1 MALQFNP
8 YPIGPWEERQ
18 RREQGPSFQDSVM
31 DPINQGLGTLVDN
44 QRIQLAQKRQAM
56 MDEYL
61 QQEQARKQQEHN
73 YQFGIPIDPNVSV
86 GVPTGTG
93 QSSFMPGNVP
103 RGSMGP
109 NRPQPVGQ
117 GSSLIEQFNQY
128 RASNYPKDQA
138 RPEFMQAMGA
148 KEREM
153 VFERDNPKPASI
165 FMSPYQT
172 ASIDLKTQEVE
183 MKRREAEAKRREAD
197 AASQQAQK
205 DQAEKARTISQ
216 KIDDALNMVGAT
228 TAGFGGS
235 LMGKVPGSGA
245 TDLQGVLDTIKAN
258 LGFDQLM
265 TLKSGSKNGS
275 SGLGA
280 LSENEMRLLTSLVES
295 LDRSQSPQQLAQNL
309 TNLKNKY
316 SEFQNALGYNG
327 TCGGAGGKIRVRNRQ
342 TGQTGSISEKFF
354 DPNKY
359 ERVQ

>member
-1 MALQFNP
+1 MLQFQP
-8 YPIGPWEERQ
+8 YGEIYQGVRMEQDQ
-18 RREQGPSFQDSVM
+18 RRGGLDR
-31 DPINQGLGTLVDN
+31 INQTLQGISGDAMQIAQ
-44 QRIQLAQKRQAM
+44 QRRDAQRQAM
-56 MDEYL
+56 LDKYL
-61 QQEQARKQQEHN
+61 QQDYERKAQQHAYE
-73 YQFGIPIDPNVSV
+73 FGTPIDPNITSVSPFDQNMSV
-86 GVPTGTG
+86 GR
-93 QSSFMPGNVP
+93 SSFMPG
-103 RGSMGP
+103 
-109 NRPQPVGQ
+109 GQ
-117 GSSLIEQFNQY
+117 GRVAAASPLIEQFNQY

-153 VFERDNPKPASI
+153 VFERDNPKPPSI
-165 FMSPYQT
+165 FMSDYQRAT
-172 ASIDLKTQEVE
+172 LGLKEDEVNLKKQEAE
-183 MKRREAEAKRREAD
+183 RKRQEAEA
-197 AASQQAQK
+197 AAQQVQK

-258 LGFDQLM
+258 LGFDQLL

-280 LSENEMRLLTSLVES
+280 LSENEMRLLTSLSQS
-295 LDRSQSPQQLAQNL
+295 LDRSQSPQQLVENL
-309 TNLKNKY
+309 TALKNKY
-316 SEFQNALGYNG
+316 SGFQNALGYNG
-327 TCGGAGGKIRVRNRQ
+327 QGGGSGGKIRVRNRK

>member
-8 YPIGPWEERQ
+8 YPVGPWELRQ
-18 RREQGPSFQDSVM
+18 QREQRPDFNQTVSQ
-31 DPINQGLGTLVDN
+31 PILQGLGLLQKN
-44 QRIQLAQKRQAM
+44 QEMEMAQKRQAM
-56 MDEYL
+56 LDDYL
-61 QQEQARKQQEHN
+61 RQENARKTQQHAYE
-73 YQFGIPIDPNVSV
+73 FGTPIDPNTMV
-86 GVPTGTG
+86 GMPTGNAARSTMMPAGMG
-93 QSSFMPGNVP
+93 QVATQSP
-103 RGSMGP
+103 
-109 NRPQPVGQ
+109 
-117 GSSLIEQFNQY
+117 LIEEFNKY
-128 RASNYPKDQA
+128 RAANYPKDQA
-138 RPEFMQAMGA
+138 RPEFMQAMGQD
-148 KEREM
+148 ERKM

-165 FMSPYQT
+165 FMSPYQS

-316 SEFQNALGYNG
+316 SEFQRALGYSG
-327 TCGGAGGKIRVRNRQ
+327 QGGGASGKIRVRNRQ